1 MASRSEEDLRCPVCQ
16 DIFRDPVVLVCSHS
30 FCKDCLQ
37 TWWRQKPSRE
47 CPVCKTISSN
57 KNPPVSLVLKN
68 LCEAFLLE
76 RDQRGAEEL
85 CPLHAEKLKLFCLD
99 HQELVCLV
107 CRDSEEHANHSF
119 RPTNE
124 AAREPRQK
132 LQETLASLKEK
143 LESLKQGRITFDAA
157 AVKIQIQTRHTERQI
172 KEQFKKLHQFLQEE
186 EEARL
191 LALREEE
198 EQKSQ
203 RMKEQIRALSREIS
217 ALSDTIRVTEDE
229 LKAEDFSFL
238 KNYKATVERV
248 EQRPPLED
256 PQLPTNVI
264 DQAKHLGNL
273 SFNIW
278 NKMKDLVSYTPVI
291 LDPKRTYPELV
302 LSDDL
307 TSITGR
313 RGQQPSNHP
322 DLVVDFWP
330 AVGFEGFN
338 SGTHSWDVEVGD
350 SVFWFLGVLAEKSVQ
365 RKIIKSGLWGVVS
378 FKGKCITRSPLSQST
393 FLSVLKQPKRVR
405 VTLDCDRGAL
415 MFSDIDMNT
424 HIHTFT
430 HTFADRMFPFMAT
443 GQRLKILPVEICV
456 KPQQV

>member
-1 MASRSEEDLRCPVCQ
+1 MASRPEEDLCCPVCQ
-16 DIFRDPVVLVCSHS
+16 DIFRDPVVLTCSHS
-30 FCKDCLQ
+30 FCKNCLQ
-37 TWWRQKPSRE
+37 TWWRQRPTQD

-107 CRDSEEHANHSF
+107 CRDSEEHTNHKF

-124 AAREPRQK
+124 AAREPRRK

-143 LESLKQGRITFDAA
+143 LESLDESRVTCSTTELRIM
-157 AVKIQIQTRHTERQI
+157 IQARRTERQVMR
-172 KEQFKKLHQFLQEE
+172 QFEKLRQFLQEE

-191 LALREEE
+191 RALREEE

-203 RMKEQIRALSREIS
+203 RMKEQIRAMRREIC
-217 ALSDTIRVTEDE
+217 ALTDTIRFAQDK
-229 LKAEDFSFL
+229 LKADDLSFL

-248 EQRPPLED
+248 EQRPLLED
-256 PQLPTNVI
+256 PQLPTDALI

-278 NKMKDLVSYTPVI
+278 NKMKDLVSYTPII
-291 LDPKRTYPELV
+291 LDPMTAYPELV

-313 RGQQPSNHP
+313 RGQPSNP
-322 DLVVDFWP
+322 SEKGVDFWP
-330 AVGFEGFN
+330 AVGYEGFH

-350 SVFWFLGVLAEKSVQ
+350 STRWFLGVMAENS
-365 RKIIKSGLWGVVS
+365 RKEKKSGLWGVV
-378 FKGKCITRSPLSQST
+378 FLKGRYISRSPLTSST
-393 FLSVLKQPKRVR
+393 FISIQKQPKRVR
-405 VTLDCDRGAL
+405 VTLDSNQGTL
-415 MFSDIDMNT
+415 MFSDVDMNT

-430 HTFADRMFPFMAT
+430 HTFTDRMFPFMAT
-443 GQRLKILPVEICV
+443 GQRLKILPMEICV
-456 KPQQV
+456 TQQQV